1 MQLFKYFFRQ
11 FSCVIYVEVIF
22 QVSIKSDE
30 RLRRK
35 MMNKFSEKRNFIFYM
50 YIKSQNSSIFV
61 NGLIA
66 QLEER
71 SSLEP
76 MVSPMVVGSNPGRD
90 TISKMEFLFY

>member
-1 MQLFKYFFRQ
+1 
-11 FSCVIYVEVIF
+11 
-22 QVSIKSDE
+22 
-30 RLRRK
+30 
-35 MMNKFSEKRNFIFYM
+35 M

-76 MVSPMVVGSNPGRD
+76 IVTPVVVGSNPGRD

>member
-1 MQLFKYFFRQ
+1 
-11 FSCVIYVEVIF
+11 
-22 QVSIKSDE
+22 
-30 RLRRK
+30 
-35 MMNKFSEKRNFIFYM
+35 M

-76 MVSPMVVGSNPGRD
+76 MVTPMVMGSNPGGD